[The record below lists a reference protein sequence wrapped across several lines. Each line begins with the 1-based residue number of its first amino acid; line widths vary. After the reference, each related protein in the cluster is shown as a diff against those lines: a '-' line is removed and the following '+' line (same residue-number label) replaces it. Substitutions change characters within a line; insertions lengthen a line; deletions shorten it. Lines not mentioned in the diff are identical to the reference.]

1 MCVWEKAH
9 VQHLRKLLLANGAAL
24 GSRVDAATT
33 HVMVGDNQMT
43 QRRAEQRLE
52 QELQAASC
60 ATPQPV
66 VDLQVRRYGLGG
78 WLGGRCRP

>member
-24 GSRVDAATT
+24 GSKADAATT

-43 QRRAEQRLE
+43 QTRAEQRLE

-60 ATPQPV
+60 TASQTLT
-66 VDLQVRRYGLGG
+66 DSQVTCYCLGH
-78 WLGGRCRP
+78 R

>member
-33 HVMVGDNQMT
+33 HIMVGDHQMT

-60 ATPQPV
+60 VTPQPV